1 MEKLRGLD
9 EDLRKN
15 IAIEQE
21 KNKVLSEQYGH
32 GGKYLLYSMYVRGHN
47 VYVLYL
53 DGLICM

>member
-32 GGKYLLYSMYVRGHN
+32 GGKNLFYSIYVCMYADLK
-47 VYVLYL
+47 YMF
-53 DGLICM
+53 GLICM